1 MWSTTT
7 MFHSDDST
15 NHVVEHNCDST
26 HGQSGSPMWT
36 ADNNVSNLTYD
47 RSATYC
53 DVLQCPAPS
62 QVKPTAELG
71 KGLSDT

>member
-1 MWSTTT
+1 
-7 MFHSDDST
+7 MFHSDDPT

-47 RSATYC
+47 KMRCTW
-53 DVLQCPAPS
+53 
-62 QVKPTAELG
+62 
-71 KGLSDT
+71 